1 MSDAYKRLVE
11 LAKVAESTVKAY
23 DAVLNAQQ
31 TGNPD
36 KITEARRNLT
46 SWMTD
51 LELKARQAQ
60 R

>member
-1 MSDAYKRLVE
+1 MSKELIE
-11 LAKVAESTVKAY
+11 LANIAESTVKAY

-31 TGNPD
+31 TGDPE
-36 KITEARRNLT
+36 KIKEARSNLT

-51 LELKARQAQ
+51 LELKARKAK

>member
-1 MSDAYKRLVE
+1 VSKELIE
-11 LAKVAESTVKAY
+11 LANIAESTVKAY

-31 TGNPD
+31 TGDPE
-36 KITEARRNLT
+36 KIKEARSNLT

-51 LELKARQAQ
+51 LELKARKAK